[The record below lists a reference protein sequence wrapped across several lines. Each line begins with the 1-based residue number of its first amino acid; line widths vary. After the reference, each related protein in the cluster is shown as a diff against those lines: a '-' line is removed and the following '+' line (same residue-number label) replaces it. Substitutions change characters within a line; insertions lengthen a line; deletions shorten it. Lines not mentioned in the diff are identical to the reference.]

1 MNQIRFD
8 CPGCGQTIEMA
19 EEAQFE
25 RVKCPTCQ
33 HEFFP
38 DKTRLV
44 RPARAAPPPESASP
58 PPPLPIQQRAMKL
71 INCPAC
77 GLQISPQAASC
88 PGCGQ
93 RTRTV
98 KIIFIIVSVILSAL
112 FAFWREA
119 IAERDD
125 VGYFQWPVL
134 IVTFIFA
141 LLAIF
146 IYMIPSIL
154 AEECHHRNL
163 AAIVVLNLLLGWT
176 FLGWVGALIWAII
189 RPRQPE

>member
-1 MNQIRFD
+1 MPHLPARIF
-8 CPGCGQTIEMA
+8 PGQNPA
-19 EEAQFE
+19 
-25 RVKCPTCQ
+25 
-33 HEFFP
+33 
-38 DKTRLV
+38 
-44 RPARAAPPPESASP
+44 RPARAR
-58 PPPLPIQQRAMKL
+58 RAATRVCFTCT
-71 INCPAC
+71 NAANP
-77 GLQISPQAASC
+77 AASHETYQLSRVRFANKS
-88 PGCGQ
+88 PSRQLSGLRPSG
-93 RTRTV
+93 R
-98 KIIFIIVSVILSAL
+98 IFSHTNSS
-112 FAFWREA
+112 RHKT
-119 IAERDD
+119 ERDD

-154 AEECHHRNL
+154 AEERRHRNL